1 MHRITKKRVAL
12 FFLIFALAI
21 FVWHIIVANTVI
33 YTPKYQREDISD
45 LVKKNNISDDDY
57 MKIYEQT
64 GVSPYA
70 AKKMIESGDY
80 AALQQLNETY
90 FDVQEIEK
98 IFIAYPITLEERNKE
113 QKTPIADL
121 EKGDI
126 LVTFNTHTMGWR
138 HGHCAIVLD
147 ENADTLLEHMSI
159 GNVSCK
165 TSPVSWEMY
174 PSFVVLRHKDKEIAQ
189 NAAEYAEKNLVEI
202 PYNILAGVI
211 KKDKTGEE
219 NPSSHCSHIVWQAYK
234 SQGVDL
240 DNNKG
245 IFVTPKDIAL
255 SEELEVVQI
264 YGINPKKYVDRI
276 KK

>member
-1 MHRITKKRVAL
+1 MLRITKKRVAL

-21 FVWHIIVANTVI
+21 FVWHIIVANTAI
-33 YTPKYQREDISD
+33 YTPNYQREDISD
-45 LVKKNNISDDDY
+45 LIKKNNLSDDDY

-70 AKKMIESGDY
+70 VKKMIASGDY
-80 AALQQLNETY
+80 LTLQQLNETY

-147 ENADTLLEHMSI
+147 ENANTLLEHMSI

-165 TSPVSWEMY
+165 TLPLSWEMY

-264 YGINPKKYVDRI
+264 YGMNPKKYVDRI

>member
-1 MHRITKKRVAL
+1 MRRTNKKRLAL

-21 FVWHIIVANTVI
+21 FIWHIIVANTVI
-33 YTPKYQREDISD
+33 YTPNYQRQNISG
-45 LVKKNNISDDDY
+45 LIKKNNLSDSDY
-57 MKIYEQT
+57 MTIYKQT

-70 AKKMIESGDY
+70 AKKLIEFGDY
-80 AALQQLNETY
+80 ETLQQLNEMY
-90 FDVQEIEK
+90 FSSQEIEK
-98 IFIAYPITLEERNKE
+98 NFIAYPITLEERNKE
-113 QKTPIADL
+113 QRTPIADL

-126 LVTFNTHTMGWR
+126 LITFNTHTMGWR

-147 ENADTLLEHMSI
+147 ENANTLLEHMSI

-165 TSPVSWEMY
+165 TASRGWEMY
-174 PSFVVLRHKDKEIAQ
+174 PAFVVLRYRDKEVAQ
-189 NAAEYAEKNLVEI
+189 KAAEYAEKNLVDI

-219 NPSSHCSHIVWQAYK
+219 KPSSHCSHIVWQAYK
-234 SQGVDL
+234 SQSVDL

-245 IFVTPKDIAL
+245 VFVTPKDIAM
-255 SEELEVVQI
+255 SDELEVVQI
-264 YGINPKKYVDRI
+264 YGINPKKYVERI

>member
-1 MHRITKKRVAL
+1 MRLTKKKRAAL

-21 FVWHIIVANTVI
+21 IVWHIIVANTAI
-33 YTPKYQREDISD
+33 YTPNYEKEDIAELIKSD
-45 LVKKNNISDDDY
+45 ILSDADY

-70 AKKMIESGDY
+70 ARELISSGDY
-80 AALQQLNETY
+80 ETLLSLNEMY
-90 FDVQEIEK
+90 FNEQEIEK
-98 IFIAYPITLEERNKE
+98 NFIAYPITLEERNKE

-121 EKGDI
+121 QKGDI
-126 LVTFNTHTMGWR
+126 LITFNTHTMGWR

-147 ENADTLLEHMSI
+147 EYGNTLLEHMSI
-159 GNVSCK
+159 GETSCT
-165 TSPVSWEMY
+165 TSPISWKKY
-174 PSFVVLRHKDKEIAQ
+174 PAFVVLRHKDKAL
-189 NAAEYAEKNLVEI
+189 AEKAADYARENLVEI
-202 PYNILAGVI
+202 PYDILAGVI
-211 KKDKTGEE
+211 NKDKTGEE

-245 IFVTPKDIAL
+245 IFVTPRDISL
-255 SEELEVVQI
+255 SDELEVVQI
-264 YGINPKKYVDRI
+264 YGMNPKNYTSRI